1 NAMIVDATS
10 LAEQVTDDVIVS
22 AFRSAGQR
30 CSALRLLCVQD
41 DISDRVFEMV
51 AGAAREVAL
60 GDPRDPAIQI
70 GPVIDGDA
78 KEKLN
83 RWIARAESRGAVLF
97 RLDASAPE
105 VGPKCAPAIV
115 EINSARELKEEVF
128 GPVLHVLRWR
138 EGALDRLLED
148 LAANGTALT
157 LGIHSRIDARV
168 AHIVNR
174 LPHG

>member
-1 NAMIVDATS
+1 ETGGINAMIVDATS
-10 LAEQVTDDVIVS
+10 LAEQGTDDVIVS

-41 DISDRVFEMV
+41 DISDRGFEMV
-51 AGAAREVAL
+51 AGAAREGAL
-60 GDPRDPAIQI
+60 GDPCAPDIKS
-70 GPVIDGDA
+70 GLGIDGDA
-78 KEKLN
+78 KENLN
-83 RWIARAESRGAVLF
+83 RSFARAESRGAVLF

-105 VGPKCAPAIV
+105 GGTYVAPAIV

-168 AHIVNR
+168 AH
-174 LPHG
+174 